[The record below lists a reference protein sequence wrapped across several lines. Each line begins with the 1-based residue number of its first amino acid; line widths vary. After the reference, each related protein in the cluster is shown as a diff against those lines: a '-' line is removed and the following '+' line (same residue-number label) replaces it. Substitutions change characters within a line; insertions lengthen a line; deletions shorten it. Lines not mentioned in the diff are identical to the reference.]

1 MSDERR
7 EHSARKPINGPER
20 RPLPALLA
28 VLGLV
33 VVILLVF
40 AVITWIRYTT

>member
-1 MSDERR
+1 VSDERQ

-28 VLGLV
+28 VLALV
-33 VVILLVF
+33 AVIALVF
-40 AVITWIRYTT
+40 AVITWVRYTT